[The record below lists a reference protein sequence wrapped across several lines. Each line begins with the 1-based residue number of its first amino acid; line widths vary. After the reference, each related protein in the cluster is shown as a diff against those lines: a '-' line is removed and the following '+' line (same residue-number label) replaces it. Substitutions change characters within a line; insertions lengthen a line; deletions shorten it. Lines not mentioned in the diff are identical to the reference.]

1 MKSKSK
7 RRSLFVIFLLTNII
21 LLSSISST
29 NGYDLSAPIIADH
42 SIANMVRLDEIPDSA
57 IITAKNTL
65 HIAYQHTSHGSQI
78 TDGMNA
84 LPAFK
89 ESNGGTTDLY
99 DYNSSFLH
107 DGAMSSVPDV
117 GYPGWDNATRDY
129 LDNPANSDC
138 NVIMWSWCG
147 QASSQTEQSMIDHY
161 LDPMNQLELEYPNVM
176 FVYMTGHTDGTGLDG
191 NLHLRNE
198 QIRDFCV
205 TNNKILFDFADIE
218 SYNPDGEYFG
228 DKNVNDN
235 CDWNNGTHSGNWA
248 LDWQAT
254 HTEGVEWFSCNCA
267 HSQALNG
274 NMKSYAIW
282 WLWAKLAGWEF
293 TVSESFVALPI
304 VMFIFCSFSIVIISK
319 IRR

>member
-7 RRSLFVIFLLTNII
+7 SRSFIVIILITTIFLLSSF
-21 LLSSISST
+21 SSI

-42 SIANMVRLDEIPDSA
+42 SIANMVRLDEMPDSA

-78 TDGMNA
+78 IDGMNA

-147 QASSQTEQSMIDHY
+147 QASSQTEQTMIDHY
-161 LDPMNQLELEYPNVM
+161 LDPMNQLEIEYPDVM

-198 QIRDFCV
+198 QIRDFCIS
-205 TNNKILFDFADIE
+205 NNKILFDFADIE
-218 SYNPDGEYFG
+218 SYDPDCNYFG

-254 HTEGVEWFSCNCA
+254 HTEGVDWFSCNCA

-274 NMKSYAIW
+274 NMKAYAIW

-304 VMFIFCSFSIVIISK
+304 IFLTVCSFSIVIVS
-319 IRR
+319 RRRR